1 MSVGTALLPPA
12 VSLLASLFVTAFLTR
27 SRAVLDHPNERSLHH
42 TPVPRTGGVGIAS
55 GLLLGV
61 AFAPALGLP
70 LAIWLGTAILF
81 ALSLL
86 DDYTGLPVWARFGT
100 HAIAA
105 AIVLM
110 PLGPTL
116 GWAVLGIGVVAVVWM
131 TNLYNFMDGSDGLA
145 GGMTLF
151 GFGFLGVAAWTN
163 GAFEM
168 AIVSACLAAAA
179 LAFLVFN
186 FFPARIFMGD
196 AGAIPIG
203 FLAAC
208 IGLYG
213 VAAGLWPIWFPVLVF
228 SAFIVDASVTLARR
242 LLRHERIW
250 RAHREHYYQRL
261 IRMGF
266 GHRKTALLEYA
277 VMLVSGVTAI
287 LVLHARP
294 AVQIAVL
301 ALCGVAY
308 VTLIAWIEFGWRRF
322 EAAISSVRGN

>member
-1 MSVGTALLPPA
+1 MSVGNALMAPT
-12 VSLLASLFVTAFLTR
+12 VSLLASLFVTAFLAR

-55 GLLLGV
+55 GVLLGAV
-61 AFAPALGLP
+61 FAPASGFP

-86 DDYTGLPVWARFGT
+86 DDFFSLPVWARFGT
-100 HAIAA
+100 HAVAA
-105 AIVLM
+105 AIALM
-110 PLGPTL
+110 PLGPSL
-116 GWAVLGIGVVAVVWM
+116 GWPILGAGVVAVVWM

-151 GFGFLGVAAWTN
+151 GFAFLGVAAWTG
-163 GAFEM
+163 GAVEM
-168 AIVSACLAAAA
+168 AIVSACLVAAA

-208 IGLYG
+208 MGFYG
-213 VAAGLWPIWFPVLVF
+213 VAAGLWPFWFPVLVF
-228 SAFIVDASVTLARR
+228 SVFIVDASVTLVRR

-250 RAHREHYYQRL
+250 HAHREHFYQRL

-277 VMLVSGVTAI
+277 AMLVSGATAI
-287 LVLHARP
+287 IILHERP
-294 AVQIAVL
+294 AVQLGALV
-301 ALCGVAY
+301 LCGAVYAA
-308 VTLIAWIEFGWRRF
+308 LMSWIEFGWRQF
-322 EAAISSVRGN
+322 EARMSAVPGE

>member
-1 MSVGTALLPPA
+1 MSAGSALLPPT
-12 VSLLASLFVTAFLTR
+12 VSLLAGLFVTAFLAR

-55 GLLLGV
+55 GLLLGA
-61 AFAPALGLP
+61 AFAPASGLP
-70 LAIWLGTAILF
+70 PAIWLGAAMLF

-86 DDYTGLPVWARFGT
+86 DDYIGLPVWARFGA
-100 HAIAA
+100 HAVAA
-105 AIVLM
+105 AIALM

-116 GWAVLGIGVVAVVWM
+116 GWPILGIGVVAVMWM

-151 GFGFLGVAAWTN
+151 GFGFLGVAAWSN
-163 GAFEM
+163 GASEM
-168 AIVSACLAAAA
+168 AIVSACLAAAT

-196 AGAIPIG
+196 AGSVPTG

-208 IGLYG
+208 MGLYG
-213 VAAGLWPIWFPVLVF
+213 VAADLWPIWFPVLVF

-242 LLRHERIW
+242 LLRRERIW
-250 RAHREHYYQRL
+250 QAHREHYYQRL

-266 GHRKTALLEYA
+266 GHRNTALLEYA
-277 VMLVSGVTAI
+277 AMLTSGGTAI
-287 LVLHARP
+287 LILHARP
-294 AVQIAVL
+294 AVQMGALVLWGAVYIAL
-301 ALCGVAY
+301 MS
-308 VTLIAWIEFGWRRF
+308 WIEFGWRRF
-322 EAAISSVRGN
+322 EARMSAVPGD